1 MEGSNVKKLQSNISK
16 FFADVREKKTEAAAY
31 AIANEVLNIAQS
43 YTPVDT
49 SLLINSKFGPLIV
62 SGKDQVK
69 ATVGFKAEY
78 AKFVHDASGK
88 LKGQPR
94 AHFGVTRKG
103 MAFGGGTGVGNYWD
117 PDAKPKFLSEAG
129 EEVKPL
135 VKDILKAVYSV

>member
-1 MEGSNVKKLQSNISK
+1 MKKLQSNISK
-16 FFADVREKKTEAAAY
+16 FFADVKEKKTEAAVY
-31 AIANEVLNIAQS
+31 AVANEVLNVAQT

-62 SGKDQVK
+62 SSKDDVK
-69 ATVGFKAEY
+69 ATVGFNAEY
-78 AKFVHDASGK
+78 AKFVHNASGR

-94 AHFGVTRKG
+94 AHFGVTRNG
-103 MAFGGGTGVGNYWD
+103 TAFGGGTGVGNYWS

>member
-1 MEGSNVKKLQSNISK
+1 MKKLQSNISK
-16 FFADVREKKTEAAAY
+16 FFADIREKKTEAAVY
-31 AIANEVLNIAQS
+31 AVANEVLNVAQT

-62 SGKDQVK
+62 SSKDGAK
-69 ATVGFKAEY
+69 ATVGFNAEY
-78 AKFVHDASGK
+78 AKFVHNMSGK

-103 MAFGGGTGVGNYWD
+103 VEFGGGTLTGTYWS